1 MCRLGSFGGKLIYYI
16 LAVTLGVFVALQA
29 GVNSALSGGIGS
41 TVWAA
46 VISFSV
52 GLLVLLLY
60 AVFTQPPPAVQKLI
74 SMPPHL
80 FIGGALGATYVLS
93 VIVLFPKIGAVNIV
107 IFTVLGQMLFSLSV
121 DHFGW
126 FGAAQSPINWQ
137 KIAALVLML
146 AAIFWFQKSRI

>member
-1 MCRLGSFGGKLIYYI
+1 MIYYL
-16 LAVTLGVFVALQA
+16 LAITLGIFVALQA
-29 GVNSALSGGIGS
+29 GVNSALAGGIGS

-52 GLLVLLLY
+52 GLLVLVLY
-60 AVFTQPPPAVQKLI
+60 GLFTQTPPALQKLTA
-74 SMPPHL
+74 MPPYL
-80 FIGGALGATYVLS
+80 FIGGALGAIYVLS

-107 IFTVLGQMLFSLSV
+107 IFTVLGQMFFSLLV

-137 KIAALVLML
+137 KVAALMIML
-146 AAIFWFQKSRI
+146 AAVIWFQKSRV

>member
-1 MCRLGSFGGKLIYYI
+1 MIYYL
-16 LAVTLGVFVALQA
+16 LAITLGIFVALQA
-29 GVNSALSGGIGS
+29 GVNSALAGGIGS

-52 GLLVLLLY
+52 GLLVLVLY
-60 AVFTQPPPAVQKLI
+60 GLFTQTPPSLQKLTA
-74 SMPPHL
+74 MPPYL
-80 FIGGALGATYVLS
+80 FIGGALGAIYVLS

-107 IFTVLGQMLFSLSV
+107 IFTVLGQMFFSLLV

-137 KIAALVLML
+137 KVAALMIML
-146 AAIFWFQKSRI
+146 AAVIWFQKSRV